1 MILPKLGSKP
11 IAPRRPLAPPRVSTG
26 TPSAGA
32 PAPSK
37 LPKNLLGCARMSDRR
52 LTPIRQLV
60 ALGMLLAAVI
70 TFGLAIAGALNSV
83 RSPVPQLASQK

>member
-1 MILPKLGSKP
+1 MPARQSDLTCFILEQ
-11 IAPRRPLAPPRVSTG
+11 RRVCYAER
-26 TPSAGA
+26 GA

-37 LPKNLLGCARMSDRR
+37 LPKNLLDYARMSDRR

-70 TFGLAIAGALNSV
+70 TLAIAGALNSV
-83 RSPVPQLASQK
+83 RSSGPQLASQK